1 MFKETVCV
9 EIINNKSSYRE
20 RAENLGYKF
29 YTDLSTRFGVK
40 ARYIIL
46 FSESDSL
53 MNERNYSITNRLPY
67 NFKNI
72 ISEKEFFGETMLK
85 KIDLEILSVLVSLV
99 CDKLN
104 AFSAYDITSILRSR
118 LKDFNIK
125 HEEVKTLVKNYANSK
140 LLTPFDNGTYII
152 YSKNNFNTKQQ
163 NSAGSDASV
172 TVGIS
177 TVYDPMLSNIKQAI
191 KESTETKLD
200 KLLKEKNSSAKSN
213 TSKILPLQS
222 EGRVN
227 ITELIK
233 AHFPKDRFVYVKRD
247 KNANKVIISN
257 IAQADT
263 TKVLIGEEVRIR
275 TGFYGSN
282 NVKVNFLKNV
292 VEVTPY

>member
-1 MFKETVCV
+1 MFKETVQIKIV
-9 EIINNKSSYRE
+9 GDYQRYFDKAIE
-20 RAENLGYKF
+20 LGYKNV
-29 YTDLSTRFGVK
+29 YMGSK
-40 ARYIIL
+40 QEYIVLYINKEFNIL
-46 FSESDSL
+46 A
-53 MNERNYSITNRLPY
+53 Y
-67 NFKNI
+67 NNGSKI

-118 LKDFNIK
+118 LKDFNID
-125 HEEVKTLVKNYANSK
+125 HEEVKTFVKKYVTGN
-140 LLTPFDNGTYII
+140 LLTPTDNGTYIT
-152 YSKNNFNTKQQ
+152 YSKNNFKTKP
-163 NSAGSDASV
+163 SANIA
-172 TVGIS
+172 TNIS
-177 TVYDPMLSNIKQAI
+177 TVFDPAVHSIKPTA
-191 KESTETKLD
+191 KKSTETKLD
-200 KLLKEKNSSAKSN
+200 KLLKEKNSSVTLN
-213 TSKILPLQS
+213 MSKVLPLQS
-222 EGRVN
+222 EGRIN

-247 KNANKVIISN
+247 RVINKIIISN